1 MIRSS
6 YRAVVHGGRIVLLDG
21 DNPLPE
27 GTRVLVTPMGAEP
40 GTPAAIVA
48 ALDAAPKVPKEWVD
62 ELERLI
68 REGERPPLRGGVF
81 AEEQGEQ
88 ENR

>member
-1 MIRSS
+1 MARGS
-6 YRAVVHGGRIVLLDG
+6 YHAVVRSGWIVLLDA

-68 REGERPPLRGGVF
+68 REGERPPLQGGVF
-81 AEEQGEQ
+81 GDSQGKHDTC
-88 ENR
+88 